1 MDRLFDLAQQAAQ
14 LEQAWRSKR
23 LARVGDASLKLMR
36 MDAQAYPDEVHAY
49 AEGLLVLDGEMH
61 LNVAGEAVTEENTSS
76 EAIVEKAEHAADGY
90 LMREGGPGGRLLRLS
105 SGPPA
110 SILVRREAHQGY
122 L

>member
-1 MDRLFDLAQQAAQ
+1 MMDRLFDLARQAAQ

-61 LNVAGEAVTEENTSS
+61 LNVAGEAVTVSAGQLYMVPAGVS
-76 EAIVEKAEHAADGY
+76 HAV
-90 LMREGGPGGRLLRLS
+90 RPGSHGTLLIID
-105 SGPPA
+105 A
-110 SILVRREAHQGY
+110 
-122 L
+122 